1 MDAAPEAYRDV
12 FTAFPQTSS
21 GVRSLAPTAAPQSRR
36 DGTSTGTCLHP
47 LAVQGLARHNQTR
60 AIVFPALHLKIEHL
74 IFDLPEAVGSRALR
88 WAAAPLRYIYALLRD
103 FIRGD
108 LGLRAMS
115 LVYSTLFAIVP
126 VVAVSFSVLKAFG
139 YHRQL
144 EPVLFEFLR
153 PLGQQGYQLTTK
165 IMQFVENVQGT
176 LLGTIGFVF
185 LLYTVVSMIQKIEE
199 ALNFTWHVD
208 RPRSLARRVSEYIV
222 VMIVGPVIA
231 VIAMALL
238 ASVEGSAV
246 VARLSGLPPGGTGR
260 GHFAPYLLII
270 GLFWF
275 LYTYMPN
282 TRVRRGPAFVGA
294 LFGGALWA
302 ATGAVFARIVIYS
315 AKTAAIY
322 AGFAVVLLFL
332 LWLYL
337 SWLMVLLGAQ
347 LSFYM
352 QHPEH
357 LRTGHGEIPMTGA
370 LRERIAMSAM
380 YLVGER
386 FLDGGPRWGLSELA
400 DYLDVPATVLGEV
413 ISALE
418 AHGLVLT
425 TEDDTI
431 APARD
436 LGAVTLAAILDA
448 IRHEVPNPRRP
459 QPRAVPAA
467 DAATELADAALR
479 SASSSR
485 TLRDLIRPPA

>member
-1 MDAAPEAYRDV
+1 
-12 FTAFPQTSS
+12 
-21 GVRSLAPTAAPQSRR
+21 
-36 DGTSTGTCLHP
+36 
-47 LAVQGLARHNQTR
+47 
-60 AIVFPALHLKIEHL
+60 VFPALYLKVEHL

-88 WAAAPLRYIYALLRD
+88 WVAAPLRYAYALLRD
-103 FIRGD
+103 FVRGD

-115 LVYSTLFAIVP
+115 LVYSTLFALVP
-126 VVAVSFSVLKAFG
+126 IVAVSFSVLKAFG
-139 YHRQL
+139 YHREL

-153 PLGQQGYQLTTK
+153 PLGHQGYELTAK

-185 LLYTVVSMIQKIEE
+185 LIYTVVSMIQKIEE

-208 RPRSLARRVSEYIV
+208 RPRSLARRVSEYLV
-222 VMIVGPVIA
+222 VMIVGPVVA
-231 VIAMALL
+231 VLAMVLL
-238 ASVEGSAV
+238 ASFEASAV
-246 VARLSGLPPGGTGR
+246 VAKLSGLATGGSSAR
-260 GHFAPYLLII
+260 AHFAPYVLII

-282 TRVRRGPAFVGA
+282 TRVRLGPAFVGA

-302 ATGAVFARIVIYS
+302 AVGALFTRIVVYS

-337 SWLMVLLGAQ
+337 SWLIVLLGAQ
-347 LSFYM
+347 LSFYV

-380 YLVGER
+380 FLVGER
-386 FLDGGPRWGLSELA
+386 FLDGGARWGMGELA
-400 DYLDVPATVLGEV
+400 DRLDVPATVLGEV
-413 ISALE
+413 ISDLE

-425 TEDDTI
+425 AEDDTI

-436 LGAVTLAAILDA
+436 LDTVTLAAILDA
-448 IRHEVPNPRRP
+448 IRHEVPDPRRP
-459 QPRAVPAA
+459 EPRAVPAA
-467 DAATELADAALR
+467 DAAVQLADDALR
-479 SASSSR
+479 AAASGR
-485 TLRDLIRPPA
+485 TLRDLIRPQS

>member
-1 MDAAPEAYRDV
+1 
-12 FTAFPQTSS
+12 
-21 GVRSLAPTAAPQSRR
+21 
-36 DGTSTGTCLHP
+36 
-47 LAVQGLARHNQTR
+47 
-60 AIVFPALHLKIEHL
+60 VFPAPHLKVERL
-74 IFDLPEAVGSRALR
+74 LFDLPEELGSRPVRWIAL
-88 WAAAPLRYIYALLRD
+88 PLRYVYALVRD

-108 LGLRAMS
+108 LGMRAMS

-126 VVAVSFSVLKAFG
+126 VIAVAFSVLKAFG
-139 YHRQL
+139 YHREL
-144 EPVLFEFLR
+144 EPVLYEFLR
-153 PLGQQGYQLTTK
+153 PLGKQGYEMTER

-208 RPRSLARRVSEYIV
+208 RPRSLTRRVSEYLV
-222 VMIVGPVIA
+222 VMIVGPCIA
-231 VIAMALL
+231 VFAMVML
-238 ASVEGSAV
+238 ASFEASEV
-246 VARLSGLPPGGTGR
+246 VAKLSGLATGGGTSR
-260 GHFAPYLLII
+260 AHFAPYVLII

-282 TRVRRGPAFVGA
+282 TKVRLGPAFVGA

-302 ATGAVFARIVIYS
+302 AVGALFARIVLYS

-332 LWLYL
+332 LWLYV
-337 SWLMVLLGAQ
+337 SWLIVLLGAQ
-347 LSFYM
+347 LSFYV

-357 LRTGHGEIPMTGA
+357 LRTGHGEIPMTGG

-380 YLVGER
+380 FLIGER
-386 FLDGGPRWGLSELA
+386 FLDGGPRWSMSELA
-400 DYLDVPATVLGEV
+400 DRMDVPATVLGEV

-425 TEDDTI
+425 AEDDTI

-436 LGAVTLAAILDA
+436 LAEIPLAAILDA
-448 IRHEVPNPRRP
+448 IRHEVPDPRRP
-459 QPRAVPAA
+459 EPRAVPAA
-467 DAATELADAALR
+467 DAASQLADDALR
-479 SASSSR
+479 SAMQSR
-485 TLRDLIRPPA
+485 TLRDLIRPRG

>member
-1 MDAAPEAYRDV
+1 
-12 FTAFPQTSS
+12 
-21 GVRSLAPTAAPQSRR
+21 
-36 DGTSTGTCLHP
+36 
-47 LAVQGLARHNQTR
+47 
-60 AIVFPALHLKIEHL
+60 VFPAPHLKVERL
-74 IFDLPEAVGSRALR
+74 LFDLPEELGSRPVRWIAL
-88 WAAAPLRYIYALLRD
+88 PLRYVYALVRD

-108 LGLRAMS
+108 LGMRAMS

-126 VVAVSFSVLKAFG
+126 VIAVAFSVLKAFG
-139 YHRQL
+139 YHREL
-144 EPVLFEFLR
+144 EPVLYEFLR
-153 PLGQQGYQLTTK
+153 PLGKQGYEMTER

-208 RPRSLARRVSEYIV
+208 RPRSLTRRVSEYLV
-222 VMIVGPVIA
+222 VMIVGPCIA
-231 VIAMALL
+231 VFAMVML
-238 ASVEGSAV
+238 ASFEASEV
-246 VARLSGLPPGGTGR
+246 VAKLSGLATGGGTSR
-260 GHFAPYLLII
+260 AHFAPYVLII

-282 TRVRRGPAFVGA
+282 TKVRLGPAFVGA

-302 ATGAVFARIVIYS
+302 AVGALFARIVLYS

-332 LWLYL
+332 LWLYV
-337 SWLMVLLGAQ
+337 SWLIVLLGAQ
-347 LSFYM
+347 LSFYV

-357 LRTGHGEIPMTGA
+357 LRTGHGEIPMTGG

-380 YLVGER
+380 FLIGER
-386 FLDGGPRWGLSELA
+386 FLDGGPRWSMSELA
-400 DYLDVPATVLGEV
+400 DRMDVPATVLGEV

-425 TEDDTI
+425 AEDDTI

-436 LGAVTLAAILDA
+436 LAEIPLAAILDA
-448 IRHEVPNPRRP
+448 IRHEVPDPRRP
-459 QPRAVPAA
+459 EPHAVPAA
-467 DAATELADAALR
+467 DAATQLADDALR
-479 SASSSR
+479 SAMQNR
-485 TLRDLIRPPA
+485 TLRDLIRPEG